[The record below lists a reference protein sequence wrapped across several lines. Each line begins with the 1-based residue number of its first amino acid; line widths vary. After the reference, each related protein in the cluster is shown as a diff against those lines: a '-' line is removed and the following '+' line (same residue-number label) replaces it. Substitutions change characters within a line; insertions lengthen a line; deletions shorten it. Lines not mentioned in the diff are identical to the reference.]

1 MINNNNKFITEN
13 ILWPLMLIKILDL
26 AIIINPAIRIL
37 SVIKVADIVSIDENE
52 VIDRFI
58 WLRGI
63 IEILEIRVIS
73 MRDDIVIHQ
82 YIFVFIII
90 VSDRSGKINFSIYL
104 LIAIWIYLSHNSGI
118 S

>member
-1 MINNNNKFITEN
+1 MLEEEKQLIRIIKSIKFMIEN
-13 ILWPLMLIKILDL
+13 ILWLLVLIKILDL

-52 VIDRFI
+52 VIDRFT
-58 WLRGI
+58 WLSGI
-63 IEILEIRVIS
+63 IDILEIRVIS

-90 VSDRSGKINFSIYL
+90 VSDRSGRINFNIYL
-104 LIAIWIYLSHNSGI
+104 LIVI
-118 S
+118 